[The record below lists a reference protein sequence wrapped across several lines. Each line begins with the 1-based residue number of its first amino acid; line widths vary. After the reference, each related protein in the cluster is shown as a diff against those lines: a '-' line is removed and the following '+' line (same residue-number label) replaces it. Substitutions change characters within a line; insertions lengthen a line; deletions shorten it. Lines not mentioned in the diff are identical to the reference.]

1 MKRIGAHVSA
11 AGGVHNTPV
20 NANNIGA
27 KAFGLFTKNQ
37 RQWNAKPLSEENIRG
52 FKENC
57 QKLHYSMDYI
67 LPHASYLI
75 NLGNPRPDGLE
86 KSRKAL
92 LDESI
97 RCEQLG
103 IKMLNVHP
111 GAHLKKIAPSDC
123 LSLIADSINWVHERS
138 NNVSI
143 IIENTAGQ
151 GSSMGFKFDQ
161 LASIIEEVSDK
172 KRVGVCID
180 TCHAFAA
187 GYNLSSD
194 KGYQDTFAEFE
205 QTVGYKYLKGFHIN
219 DSKKPLG
226 SRVDRHEK
234 IGDGLM
240 GLKAFE
246 YIMNDQRLDEIP
258 MILETPDRKNWAR
271 EIHLLYKMVET

>member
-11 AGGVHNTPV
+11 AGGVQNTPV
-20 NANNIGA
+20 NANKIGA

-37 RQWNAKPLSEENIRG
+37 RQWNAKPLSGENIG
-52 FKENC
+52 EFIENC
-57 QKLHYSMDYI
+57 QKLHYSADYI

-75 NLGNPRPDGLE
+75 NLGNPGPDKLN
-86 KSRKAL
+86 KSREAL
-92 LDESI
+92 LDEAQ

-103 IKMLNVHP
+103 INLLNVHP
-111 GAHLKKIAPSDC
+111 GAHLNKISPSDC
-123 LSLIADSINWVHERS
+123 LSLIADSINWVLERT

-161 LASIIEEVSDK
+161 LASIIDGVMDK

-180 TCHAFAA
+180 TCHAFAV
-187 GYNLSSD
+187 GYDLSSD
-194 KGYQDTFAEFE
+194 KGYQDTFEEFE

-226 SRVDRHEK
+226 SRVDRHDN
-234 IGDGLM
+234 IGKGLM
-240 GLKAFE
+240 GLSAFE
-246 YIMNDQRLDEIP
+246 NIMNDLRLDEIP
-258 MILETPDRKNWAR
+258 MILETPDRKNWAL
-271 EIHLLYKMVET
+271 EIHLLYEMVGT